1 MSCSISLEK
10 KLLTFS
16 TASALVFA
24 LMGIG
29 LGVWM
34 GSLVILFD
42 GAYSLV
48 SLFLT
53 LISLAAAWYIRSPKA
68 GQHNVNINL
77 IEPAVIAFKGF
88 AITLMCGASFVS
100 AVLAI
105 LAGGRE
111 VDTGLALVFAVINL
125 VGCLGTY
132 WLLAKR
138 GNQSKSALIEAE
150 SKQWLMDSVISGA
163 VMAGFIVAS
172 ALSYAGLVEY
182 AVFADPVMVIIA
194 SVYFTLVPLKMM
206 QGALRQLITVYQQD
220 DEAIFDRRMQKAG

>member
-53 LISLAAAWYIRSPKA
+53 IISLAAAWYIRSPKA

-172 ALSYAGLVEY
+172 AMSYAGLVEY

-206 QGALRQLITVYQQD
+206 QGALRQLITVYQQN

>member
-53 LISLAAAWYIRSPKA
+53 IISLAAAWYIRSPKA
-68 GQHNVNINL
+68 GQNNANINL

-125 VGCLGTY
+125 VGCLATY

-138 GNQSKSALIEAE
+138 GSKTKSALIEAE
-150 SKQWLMDSVISGA
+150 SKQWLMDSVISAA
-163 VMAGFIVAS
+163 VMAGFIIAS
-172 ALSYAGLVEY
+172 LLSYAGLAKY
-182 AVFADPVMVIIA
+182 AVFADPMMVVIA
-194 SVYFTLVPLKMM
+194 SAYFTLVPLKMM
-206 QGALRQLITVYQQD
+206 QGALRQLITVYQQN
-220 DEAIFDRRMQKAG
+220 DEAIFDRHMQKAG

>member
-1 MSCSISLEK
+1 MSCSISLER

-48 SLFLT
+48 SLLLT
-53 LISLAAAWYIRSPKA
+53 TLSLAAAWYIRSPGK
-68 GQHNVNINL
+68 HRNKSHISL
-77 IEPAVIAFKGF
+77 IEPAVIAFKGI
-88 AITLMCGASFVS
+88 AIALMCVASFTS
-100 AVLAI
+100 ALLAI

-111 VDTGLALVFAVINL
+111 VDTGLALVFGVINL
-125 VGCLGTY
+125 VGCLATY

-138 GNQSKSALIEAE
+138 GGKTKSALIEAE
-150 SKQWLMDSVISGA
+150 SKQWLMDSAISAA
-163 VMAGFIVAS
+163 VMAGFIIAS
-172 ALSYAGLVEY
+172 LLSYAGLAKY
-182 AVFADPVMVIIA
+182 AVFADPVMVVIA
-194 SVYFTLVPLKMM
+194 SVYFTLVPLKMT
-206 QGALRQLITVYQQD
+206 QGALRQLLVLYRQNTD
-220 DEAIFDRRMQKAG
+220 TACSSAMQKAG

>member
-1 MSCSISLEK
+1 MHCSISLER

-48 SLFLT
+48 SLLLT
-53 LISLAAAWYIRSPKA
+53 TLSLTAAWYIRSPRK
-68 GQHNVNINL
+68 HRNTSHSNL

-88 AITLMCGASFVS
+88 AITLMCGASFIS

-105 LAGGRE
+105 FAGGRE
-111 VDTGLALVFAVINL
+111 VNTGLALVFGVINL
-125 VGCLGTY
+125 VGCVGTY

-138 GNQSKSALIEAE
+138 GRQTKSALIEAE
-150 SKQWLMDSVISGA
+150 SKQWLMDSVISAA
-163 VMAGFIVAS
+163 VMAGFIIAS
-172 ALSYAGLVEY
+172 LLSYAGLTEY
-182 AVFADPVMVIIA
+182 AVFADPVMVVIA
-194 SVYFTLVPLKMM
+194 SVYFTLVPIKMT
-206 QGALRQLITVYQQD
+206 QGALRQLFTVYQQND
-220 DEAIFDRRMQKAG
+220 GAIFDRRMQKAG

>member
-1 MSCSISLEK
+1 MSCIISLEK

-111 VDTGLALVFAVINL
+111 VDTGLALLFGVINL
-125 VGCLGTY
+125 LGCLGTY

-150 SKQWLMDSVISGA
+150 SKQWLMDSVISAA

-206 QGALRQLITVYQQD
+206 QGALRQLITVYQQN

>member
-53 LISLAAAWYIRSPKA
+53 LISLAAAGYIRSPKA

-88 AITLMCGASFVS
+88 AITLMCGASFIS

-206 QGALRQLITVYQQD
+206 QGALRQLITVYQQN
-220 DEAIFDRRMQKAG
+220 DEAIFDRRMQKTG